1 MALMTCPEC
10 EGKVSSKAIICPH
23 CGYPMQDKP
32 IPTKPT
38 KKGKRRRPNGSG
50 TIVKLSG
57 NRRKPYQVRVNTR
70 LDDRGYP
77 AFDILDNFPDRV
89 QAEIALAKYNE
100 TPYDVNLRGLTF
112 TEVYEKWYMRKY
124 GKDPNKKQKGQR
136 SSAEYASRAALKK
149 CAPLHDKVYSKLRTQ
164 EMQKIVDCPDYSHS
178 MTEHISSLLRNMGKY
193 ALEFDITSKDY
204 ASFIVINKEDDTEK
218 GVPFTEDELALLWK
232 NKDRPLVDTIL
243 IYCYS
248 GWRLNELAR
257 MPLKDIDLENKVFN
271 GGLKTPAGKNRIV
284 PIHSAI
290 YGFVRARYN
299 LCFKSL
305 IYHDGNVNIGEGKYR
320 EYFAQALLDCGITTE
335 HTPHDCRHTFN
346 SKLDSSGVNLSCRL
360 KLMGHAGGNINEKVY
375 THKTIDE
382 LREAVEMIKVP

>member
-1 MALMTCPEC
+1 MGCT
-10 EGKVSSKAIICPH
+10 
-23 CGYPMQDKP
+23 
-32 IPTKPT
+32 
-38 KKGKRRRPNGSG
+38 
-50 TIVKLSG
+50 
-57 NRRKPYQVRVNTR
+57 
-70 LDDRGYP
+70 
-77 AFDILDNFPDRV
+77 
-89 QAEIALAKYNE
+89 
-100 TPYDVNLRGLTF
+100 
-112 TEVYEKWYMRKY
+112 
-124 GKDPNKKQKGQR
+124 
-136 SSAEYASRAALKK
+136 SR
-149 CAPLHDKVYSKLRTQ
+149 
-164 EMQKIVDCPDYSHS
+164 
-178 MTEHISSLLRNMGKY
+178 
-193 ALEFDITSKDY
+193 
-204 ASFIVINKEDDTEK
+204 
-218 GVPFTEDELALLWK
+218 K
-232 NKDRPLVDTIL
+232 NKDRPFVDTIL

-382 LREAVEMIKVP
+382 LRKAVEMIKVP